1 MSNVV
6 HPDSHNGPNGY
17 PVRSLYFDSLSNR
30 DFQEKEDGLE
40 LRRKFRLRV
49 YSPDADFA
57 LFEMKQKQGPY
68 QRKRSLRLSRREAQA
83 LVEGD
88 YSVLLNSGSEFGQ
101 ECHSIMEM
109 WAYRPKTVVEYDR
122 FAFIAPE
129 NSIRITFDSGIRA
142 NEVNFN
148 MFDRNLV
155 LNSVMS
161 PFATVLEVK
170 YNGFLLSYIKHMVI
184 QYEDGSFISVKY
196 DASDVYLYLHKK
208 DFDLEK
214 DTLYVPVDTTPKTG
228 STRMENCTAEFER
241 PTDFVLILNGK
252 DNTRLLVQDR
262 YNPIHA
268 NYEEDITGEDP
279 YIDPPAKDSAV
290 FENICMVLRDV
301 IGQYQDAAT
310 PLKTFE
316 SGKLYY
322 GNGNPSASAYDSRA
336 DFICNGDDVEIRIP
350 WQLLNFSDPS
360 RMQIHDD
367 YYDGNYG
374 IEAVEI
380 KEMFIG
386 LGSEGNTIE
395 MGCLK
400 LKGWENTVSYH
411 ERLKEAYQ
419 VLKTYWTGKEYE

>member
-1 MSNVV
+1 M
-6 HPDSHNGPNGY
+6 
-17 PVRSLYFDSLSNR
+17 
-30 DFQEKEDGLE
+30 
-40 LRRKFRLRV
+40 
-49 YSPDADFA
+49 
-57 LFEMKQKQGPY
+57 
-68 QRKRSLRLSRREAQA
+68 
-83 LVEGD
+83 
-88 YSVLLNSGSEFGQ
+88 
-101 ECHSIMEM
+101 
-109 WAYRPKTVVEYDR
+109 
-122 FAFIAPE
+122 
-129 NSIRITFDSGIRA
+129 
-142 NEVNFN
+142 
-148 MFDRNLV
+148 
-155 LNSVMS
+155 
-161 PFATVLEVK
+161 
-170 YNGFLLSYIKHMVI
+170 
-184 QYEDGSFISVKY
+184 
-196 DASDVYLYLHKK
+196 
-208 DFDLEK
+208 
-214 DTLYVPVDTTPKTG
+214 
-228 STRMENCTAEFER
+228 
-241 PTDFVLILNGK
+241 
-252 DNTRLLVQDR
+252 VQDR

-316 SGKLYY
+316 SGKLHY

-374 IEAVEI
+374 IESVGI

-386 LGSEGNTIE
+386 FGGEENTIE
-395 MGCLK
+395 MGGLK